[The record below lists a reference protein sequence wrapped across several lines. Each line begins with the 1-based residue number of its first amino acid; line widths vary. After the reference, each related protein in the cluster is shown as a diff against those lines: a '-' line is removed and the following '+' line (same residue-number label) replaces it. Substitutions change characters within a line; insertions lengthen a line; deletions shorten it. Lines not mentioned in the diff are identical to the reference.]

1 VSRFADI
8 ERRVARAVHDRL
20 HRDYRCFVGGQAD
33 GDTVDVRAQFQ
44 DRIVFAGDEAG
55 NDALLDLREQ
65 APRLVFS
72 TLVDVHQP
80 KTGSVYVQIIDGE
93 LDPANVFRVRSV
105 DPSDGSRV
113 VANCIELLGTA
124 ATPFVP
130 Q

>member
-1 VSRFADI
+1 MSRFADI
-8 ERRVARAVHDRL
+8 ERRVARAVHERL
-20 HRDYRCFVGGQAD
+20 HRDYRCFANGPD